1 MGYKENKNYSQ
12 ATFPKI
18 SDQEIETILNGDEVA
33 SAKHTVE
40 LGEQVGNSIEEKD
53 SATST
58 QLRVVFT
65 SIRSIEAEWMYN
77 AEPAEAERALRQFI
91 LMKSKLR
98 YQAARHTKMKDLADL
113 FVKMIDKVEKREQFQ
128 RFVDFFE
135 AILAYHKAAGGKN

>member
-1 MGYKENKNYSQ
+1 MKMGYKENKNYSQ

-91 LMKSKLR
+91 LMKSK
-98 YQAARHTKMKDLADL
+98 
-113 FVKMIDKVEKREQFQ
+113 
-128 RFVDFFE
+128 
-135 AILAYHKAAGGKN
+135 